1 MAGSVRSRVCV
12 AVAHLAVAGLV
23 AIGFSAPHPEWFVDG
38 TQPTTPGAI
47 ALGTYLAA
55 IATAASA
62 GTPITN

>member
-1 MAGSVRSRVCV
+1 VAGS
-12 AVAHLAVAGLV
+12 V